1 MKKSLILI
9 LITLSITLC
18 ACGKKEQTDSNNNSN
33 SNSEKSNYNY
43 NESFSK
49 LEDTNINELDKEL
62 YNYDKKDLDTIISEN
77 SIDKDFTN
85 SDKTIDEI
93 NNAFESE
100 NSKRKSFDELSN
112 YDWSYF
118 DTEFNINNC
127 EDDEYGYVLGYISN
141 KEVKLFN
148 EDSDIIVDD
157 SVSYADF
164 NHYYDGVTAN
174 YKVYYS
180 QDTPGIYVYAY
191 VK

>member
-1 MKKSLILI
+1 MKKSLILM
-9 LITLSITLC
+9 LITLSIILC
-18 ACGKKEQTDSNNNSN
+18 ACGKKEQTDNNSD
-33 SNSEKSNYNY
+33 SEKSNYNY

-49 LEDTNINELDKEL
+49 LEDTNINGLGKEL

-85 SDKTIDEI
+85 SEKTIDDI
-93 NNAFESE
+93 NNAFENE

-118 DTEFNINNC
+118 DKEFNINDC

-148 EDSDIIVDD
+148 EDNDIIVND

-164 NHYYDGVTAN
+164 NYYCDGVTAN

-180 QDTPGIYVYAY
+180 QDTLGIYVYAY
-191 VK
+191 IQ